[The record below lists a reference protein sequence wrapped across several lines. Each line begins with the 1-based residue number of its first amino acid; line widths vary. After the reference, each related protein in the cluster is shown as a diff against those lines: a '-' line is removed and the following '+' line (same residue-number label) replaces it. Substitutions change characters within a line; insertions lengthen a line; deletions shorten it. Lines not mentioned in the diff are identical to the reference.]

1 MHAMLFQKH
10 ISNTNCILEHHN
22 DIILLTDDGRHLVLF
37 ALCIL
42 NFLQRLENDFVI
54 GDNKL
59 KQEQLNISG
68 SAIAK

>member
-1 MHAMLFQKH
+1 MQCFFKNIFQ
-10 ISNTNCILEHHN
+10 TRNCILEHHN